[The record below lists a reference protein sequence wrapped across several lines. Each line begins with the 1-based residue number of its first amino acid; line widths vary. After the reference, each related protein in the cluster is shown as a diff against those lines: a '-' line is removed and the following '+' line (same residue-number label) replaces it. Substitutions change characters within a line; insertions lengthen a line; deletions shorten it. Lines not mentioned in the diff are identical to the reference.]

1 MRRAPIE
8 DLRRTIDCLP
18 LRTREAMLRGIREDD
33 IIVGAYQTPGGNCPM
48 LAAHRRGGRTSL
60 LSFARAWDRFAAAR
74 APRRATSRELRVLE
88 RNLEES
94 IAAEHGAGG
103 DLGSAIADHQAA
115 LRERKASEAAEASRR
130 ALVSGRVLAWR
141 LAPVAEDD
149 PEVEVL
155 LLEAVRRADELDL
168 GDHAAGRELEQRA
181 DHLGHV

>member
-1 MRRAPIE
+1 MSRAPIE

-33 IIVGAYQTPGGNCPM
+33 IIVGAYQTRGGNCPM
-48 LAAHRRGGRTSL
+48 LAAHRRGGRTSF

-74 APRRATSRELRVLE
+74 RPRPATARELRVLE

-103 DLGSAIADHQAA
+103 DLASVIADHQAS
-115 LRERKASEAAEASRR
+115 LRGRKAAEAAR
-130 ALVSGRVLAWR
+130 VGRDWLSH
-141 LAPVAEDD
+141 
-149 PEVEVL
+149 
-155 LLEAVRRADELDL
+155 AVGRADELDL
-168 GDHAAGRELEQRA
+168 GDHAAGRELQQRA